1 MDLFGEAAAFTA
13 AVFLM
18 LVGLLGVIL
27 PVIPGLVLVWVGAL
41 IFALVDKFSII
52 APWTFIGLSVL
63 AILGISAEIWMTQLG
78 AKMGGATFKSQLVGL
93 MGGILG
99 ALLIPL
105 LGGLLEA
112 LLGPLLGGILAGI
125 LAAFGAVIGSI
136 IGVLGAEYYRLREW
150 NQAFRAGCGWLLG
163 WVASTLFQLF
173 IGALMIILFLW
184 QAYSG

>member
-1 MDLFGEAAAFTA
+1 MGLFGEAAAFTA

-27 PVIPGLVLVWVGAL
+27 PVIPGLVLVWVGVL
-41 IFALVDKFSII
+41 IFALVDKFAII
-52 APWTFIGLSVL
+52 TPWIFIGLSAL
-63 AILGISAEIWMTQLG
+63 AILGISAEIWMAQLG

-93 MGGILG
+93 VGGVLG

-105 LGGLLEA
+105 LGGLIEA
-112 LLGPLLGGILAGI
+112 LLGPVLGGILAGI
-125 LAAFGAVIGSI
+125 LAALGAVIGSI
-136 IGVLGAEYYRLREW
+136 VGVLGAEYYRLREW

-163 WVASTLFQLF
+163 WVTSTLFQLF

>member
-1 MDLFGEAAAFTA
+1 MGLLGETAAFTV

-18 LVGLLGVIL
+18 LIGLLGVIL
-27 PVIPGLVLVWVGAL
+27 PVIPGLILVWVGAL
-41 IFALVDKFSII
+41 IFAIVDKFSII
-52 APWTFIGLSVL
+52 TPWTFLGLSLL

-93 MGGILG
+93 VVGVFG

-105 LGGLLEA
+105 LGGLLEV

-125 LAAFGAVIGSI
+125 FAALGAVIGSI
-136 IGVLGAEYYRLREW
+136 LGVLGAEYYRLREW
-150 NQAFRAGCGWLLG
+150 NQALRAGCGWLLG
-163 WVASTLFQLF
+163 WLASTLFQLF

-184 QAYSG
+184 QAYSV

>member
-1 MDLFGEAAAFTA
+1 MGLLGEAAAFSA

-27 PVIPGLVLVWVGAL
+27 PVIPGLVLVWLGAL
-41 IFALVDKFSII
+41 IFALADKFSTIT
-52 APWTFIGLSVL
+52 PLTFIGLSAL
-63 AILGISAEIWMTQLG
+63 AIIGISAEIWMAQLG

-93 MGGILG
+93 VGGVLG

-105 LGGLLEA
+105 IGSLLEA
-112 LLGPLLGGILAGI
+112 LLGPVLGGILAGI
-125 LAAFGAVIGSI
+125 LAALGAVIGSI
-136 IGVLGAEYYRLREW
+136 LGVLGAEYYRLREW

-163 WVASTLFQLF
+163 WFASTVFQLF
-173 IGALMIILFLW
+173 VGALMIVIFLW